1 MSSASKKPASAY
13 QSRVSKD
20 AQSQQ
25 SITERSLHFLQQRQ
39 ASQQRAQT
47 SDAKS
52 RPDNKRF
59 NMSAQAPKPTGTSQG
74 NASNGP
80 DTAQKLKQTRE
91 SASQNELAPLSNQ
104 KLDHLNSFLKQ
115 QIHSAHSERRSNSSR
130 SANNALIEGAA
141 RIRNQGGDRDQVI
154 DYLRASTAG
163 G

>member
-1 MSSASKKPASAY
+1 
-13 QSRVSKD
+13 
-20 AQSQQ
+20 
-25 SITERSLHFLQQRQ
+25 
-39 ASQQRAQT
+39 
-47 SDAKS
+47 
-52 RPDNKRF
+52 
-59 NMSAQAPKPTGTSQG
+59 MSAQAPKPTGTSQG
-74 NASNGP
+74 NAP
-80 DTAQKLKQTRE
+80 AQDSASLKKQNRE
-91 SASQNELAPLSNQ
+91 SASQKELAPLASQ